1 MEDNKKEQTVFRGKD
16 HSPVLTKGQ
25 LRDEVDRLLNN
36 ELVLKYQLR
45 IARAA
50 IETLEEERD
59 LSKEQMVIDGLTK
72 VRNRK
77 GFDLA
82 FEHGVSQLPIA
93 GDSRKAVSES
103 LGLLVIDVDNFKL
116 VNDQYGHETG
126 DAVLVAI
133 ARVIKS
139 KVRASDQSCRWG
151 GDEFAVIL
159 PGINT
164 LGLEEVGEKIRS
176 AVTDLDFIEI
186 PNLHISV
193 TIGGAVQLHQS
204 DQQLL
209 FRADKVL
216 FKAKEKGRNRV
227 MITSEV

>member
-1 MEDNKKEQTVFRGKD
+1 
-16 HSPVLTKGQ
+16 
-25 LRDEVDRLLNN
+25 
-36 ELVLKYQLR
+36 
-45 IARAA
+45 
-50 IETLEEERD
+50 
-59 LSKEQMVIDGLTK
+59 
-72 VRNRK
+72 
-77 GFDLA
+77 
-82 FEHGVSQLPIA
+82 
-93 GDSRKAVSES
+93 
-103 LGLLVIDVDNFKL
+103 
-116 VNDQYGHETG
+116 
-126 DAVLVAI
+126 
-133 ARVIKS
+133 
-139 KVRASDQSCRWG
+139 
-151 GDEFAVIL
+151 L